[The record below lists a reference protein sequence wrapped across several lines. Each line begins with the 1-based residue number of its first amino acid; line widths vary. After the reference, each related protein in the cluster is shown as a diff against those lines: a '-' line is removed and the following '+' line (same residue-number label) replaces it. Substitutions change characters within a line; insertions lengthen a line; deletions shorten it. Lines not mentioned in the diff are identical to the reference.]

1 MNDLGIKKIVFS
13 SSCTVYGD
21 PKYLPVDEKHET
33 GKFTNPYGLTKYVT
47 EEMFKG
53 CSVVDQVILNSLRF
67 DDETFLCFVLFPT
80 RIWAAFSCVT
90 STPWAHIPR
99 ETLGRIPSAFPVI

>member
-53 CSVVDQVILNSLRF
+53 CSVVDKVILQYY
-67 DDETFLCFVLFPT
+67 
-80 RIWAAFSCVT
+80 
-90 STPWAHIPR
+90 IPR
-99 ETLGRIPSAFPVI
+99 DPMMTPFYVFDRLFFAKKAIIHVS